1 MSILL
6 LKSDFALD
14 SYSSLGCSPF
24 YGGGSF
30 TVDSLCLLLPLS
42 MGFRVYTTFCPSSF
56 ALILMGN
63 RELIA
68 SIILLMSFGC

>member
-30 TVDSLCLLLPLS
+30 TVDSLFLLLPLS
-42 MGFRVYTTFCPSSF
+42 MGFCVNP
-56 ALILMGN
+56 
-63 RELIA
+63 
-68 SIILLMSFGC
+68 IIIPRAGDAKTVVM